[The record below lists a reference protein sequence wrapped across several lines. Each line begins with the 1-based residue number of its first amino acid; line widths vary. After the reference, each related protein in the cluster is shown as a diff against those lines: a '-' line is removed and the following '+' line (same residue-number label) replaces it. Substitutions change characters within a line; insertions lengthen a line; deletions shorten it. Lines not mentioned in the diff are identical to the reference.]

1 MTESECFANYF
12 FLWTLLQA
20 KKKQEMVQGLEEA
33 IESKNAGMIE
43 KAMMVYTANVS
54 NNNQDQLLER
64 AEQTLKALA
73 VRKGSQEND
82 VTNDQ

>member
-1 MTESECFANYF
+1 
-12 FLWTLLQA
+12 
-20 KKKQEMVQGLEEA
+20 MVQRLEEA

-43 KAMMVYTANVS
+43 KAMVVYTANVS

-64 AEQTLKALA
+64 AEQSLKALA